1 MKYDR
6 IMAKEFLEKPYAFN
20 LLISKGGYSES
31 NALDMSV
38 DKTPTTFLL
47 STARFYLSTSPVR
60 EVSQLWP
67 FRYAVREWLN
77 FGSINDV
84 SCLLSSC
91 SKTFP
96 ITVSAVTSL

>member
-1 MKYDR
+1 MEYDR
-6 IMAKEFLEKPYAFN
+6 IRARELLEKPYTFSM
-20 LLISKGGYSES
+20 LISKGEYSES

-47 STARFYLSTSPVR
+47 STACFHLSTSPIR
-60 EVSQLWP
+60 EISQLWP
-67 FRYAVREWLN
+67 FRYAARLWLT

-96 ITVSAVTSL
+96 ITVSSVTGL